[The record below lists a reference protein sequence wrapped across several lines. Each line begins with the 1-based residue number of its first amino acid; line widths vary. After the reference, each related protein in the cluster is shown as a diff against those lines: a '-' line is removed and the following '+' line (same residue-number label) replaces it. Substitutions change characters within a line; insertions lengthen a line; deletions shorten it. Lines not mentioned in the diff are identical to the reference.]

1 MSTVATVYLC
11 EEEAAEELLAM
22 FTRPSKVEPRRLKAL
37 QLFREA
43 HRATSHLDYPLLV
56 VEGLS
61 ELLASRYSDADPWV
75 LLRESLRKVS
85 RDALIIITVKELKWS
100 PTKQGEVQIDGN
112 RVNVSEIDLE
122 TTLNL
127 QAEHLG
133 TGQGRKKRRD
143 NFVIARL

>member
-11 EEEAAEELLAM
+11 EEEAAEDLLAL
-22 FTRPSKVEPRRLKAL
+22 FAKSKKVAPQRVKAL

-43 HRATSHLDYPLLV
+43 HRSANRLDYDFLV

-61 ELLASRYSDADPWV
+61 ELLSSGYTDADPWV

-85 RDALIIITVKELKWS
+85 RDALIMIMVKELRWS
-100 PTKQGEVQIDGN
+100 PTKMSEISVDG
-112 RVNVSEIDLE
+112 RQENVSEIDLE
-122 TTLNL
+122 TTVNL
-127 QAEHLG
+127 QTEHLA
-133 TGQGRKKRRD
+133 TGKGRKKRKD